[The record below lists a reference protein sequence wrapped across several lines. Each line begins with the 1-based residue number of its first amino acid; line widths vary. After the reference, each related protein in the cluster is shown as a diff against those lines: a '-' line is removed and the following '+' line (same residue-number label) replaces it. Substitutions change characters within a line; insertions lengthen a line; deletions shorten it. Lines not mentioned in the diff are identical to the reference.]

1 MNIHVF
7 YFQNLAGAA
16 FIIRFTICLELKGV
30 TWKYIGIGDY
40 NVYDIITY
48 MSLGCGNF
56 AE

>member
-1 MNIHVF
+1 MNMHVF

-16 FIIRFTICLELKGV
+16 SIMRFTICLELKGV

-40 NVYDIITY
+40 NMHDIITY